1 MNERQKIILIVSL
14 LLAVIG
20 LVIVIFLPSKS
31 ETRTLDFYIQDAN
44 GNNHLEVNEKLRFL
58 VNDSSEV
65 SDKTVLWKM
74 GNGDSIV
81 GHPNINYKYRKAGK
95 YLVTLHIDGRYI
107 TGRYI
112 QIDSIKEKVAVDSI
126 PHIHGVSE
134 GYQGEDLVFSADG
147 YGVDTWLWEFGES
160 GTVDAFERQV
170 VYKYDHPGKYIIK
183 LKTNTTTQPVEHEIT
198 ILPKV
203 EDIMDQVQVDSVALA
218 ENDIK
223 RHLQAIAGAK
233 VSDKSAYY
241 ANMNYIKNTY
251 FRYDA
256 SQIIVEVNSSK
267 YSVFP
272 DYCQGL
278 HFLASNEYKRV
289 MIESVKIDDL
299 KNITKLQVT
308 QRYIGK

>member
-20 LVIVIFLPSKS
+20 LVIIIFLPSKS

-112 QIDSIKEKVAVDSI
+112 QRKSCRRF
-126 PHIHGVSE
+126 H
-134 GYQGEDLVFSADG
+134 
-147 YGVDTWLWEFGES
+147 
-160 GTVDAFERQV
+160 
-170 VYKYDHPGKYIIK
+170 
-183 LKTNTTTQPVEHEIT
+183 
-198 ILPKV
+198 
-203 EDIMDQVQVDSVALA
+203 
-218 ENDIK
+218 
-223 RHLQAIAGAK
+223 
-233 VSDKSAYY
+233 SAYSRC
-241 ANMNYIKNTY
+241 IGRLSGRRPRL
-251 FRYDA
+251 FSRRERSRYMA
-256 SQIIVEVNSSK
+256 LGVRRER
-267 YSVFP
+267 
-272 DYCQGL
+272 YCRC
-278 HFLASNEYKRV
+278 F
-289 MIESVKIDDL
+289 
-299 KNITKLQVT
+299 
-308 QRYIGK
+308 